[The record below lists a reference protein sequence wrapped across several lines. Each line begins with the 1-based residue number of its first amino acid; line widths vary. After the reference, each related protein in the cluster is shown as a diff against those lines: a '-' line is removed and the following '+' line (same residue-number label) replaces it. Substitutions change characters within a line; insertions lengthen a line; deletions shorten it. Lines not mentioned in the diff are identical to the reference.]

1 MSLVTIYIG
10 KESYQTEPGLRR
22 GEDLIKLV
30 GITPPQ
36 QLVDSR
42 SGALDIPIAESDYI
56 TVEEG
61 DKFAVGDG
69 DLPLPD
75 NPCLRVPIPFFLNSE
90 LFDDEKALTHPKIT
104 GAEIKRLATGYQEG
118 DSLFAEIAGIADE
131 PIQDDMR
138 ILVQHKNVF
147 ITVPCGNVGDQS
159 ASSAIQPL
167 EKQINLLKQHYPNVE
182 LLSSGHNQTLVVHD
196 VPLNGWPISRT
207 DLLIQI
213 PSSYPHAALDMFWV
227 KPHIKMP
234 SGSDPDRGNVF
245 ENLLGDNWQRFSW
258 HYPPN
263 RGWNPAVNDLLSHT
277 RFCLSR
283 LNKVQ

>member
-1 MSLVTIYIG
+1 MTLVTIYIG
-10 KESYQTEPGLRR
+10 KKSYQTEPGLRR
-22 GEDLIKLV
+22 GADLLKLV
-30 GITPPQ
+30 GISPPQ

-42 SGALDIPIAESDYI
+42 SGALDIPIAANDYI

-61 DKFAVGDG
+61 DKFAIGDG

-75 NPCLRVPIPFFLNSE
+75 NPCLHVPIPFCLNSE
-90 LFDDEKALTHPKIT
+90 LFNGDKALTHPKIT
-104 GAEIKRLATGYQEG
+104 GAEIKRLATGYQE
-118 DSLFAEIAGIADE
+118 
-131 PIQDDMR
+131 
-138 ILVQHKNVF
+138 V
-147 ITVPCGNVGDQS
+147 ITVPCGNVGEQQVS
-159 ASSAIQPL
+159 GGIPPL
-167 EKQINLLKQHYPNVE
+167 DKQIDMLKQHYPNIE
-182 LLSSGHNQTLVVHD
+182 LQSSGQNQTLIVHD
-196 VPLNGWPISRT
+196 VPLSGWPISKT

-227 KPHIKMP
+227 KPHVKMT

-258 HYPPN
+258 HYPPS
-263 RGWNPAVNDLLSHT
+263 RGWNPAANNLLSHT